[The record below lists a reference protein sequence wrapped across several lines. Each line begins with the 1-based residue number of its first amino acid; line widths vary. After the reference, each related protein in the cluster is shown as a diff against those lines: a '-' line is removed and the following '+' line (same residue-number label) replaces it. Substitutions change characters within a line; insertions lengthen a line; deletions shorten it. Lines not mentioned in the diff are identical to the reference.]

1 MTTELTDRS
10 FEETVAKG
18 AKPVLVDFYATWCG
32 PCMQQAPILE
42 KWAESHKAE
51 VDAAKLDVDAS
62 PATASKFGVLSI
74 PTLIIFSGGK
84 ERVRAVG
91 RQSEKEL
98 DALLAKAT
106 AKKSE

>member
-1 MTTELTDRS
+1 MTIELDDRS
-10 FEETVAKG
+10 FEDKVIKS

-32 PCMQQAPILE
+32 PCVQQAPILE
-42 KWAESHKAE
+42 KWAEVRKVE
-51 VDAAKLDVDAS
+51 LDVAKLDVDKS

-74 PTLIIFSGGK
+74 PTLIVFNAGK
-84 ERVRAVG
+84 ERARAVG

-106 AKKSE
+106 AKTD